1 MKMKQKPN
9 VSITGASSSIARP
22 LAAELLADDKYGK
35 VLFIDTEFPPALDPD
50 IALKTVDLIDPESD
64 EKIYE
69 VLEEERVDILVHC
82 AFTEVPSRTPQLA
95 HELETVGTMN
105 VLSAC
110 SRKKIKK
117 IILLSHTDLYG
128 AHPDNPQLLMEH
140 HPLRAERSFQFYADK
155 IEAERLVGE
164 LAQRSPGVTVSILRV
179 CPIIGSNADNLT
191 TKILGSLWV
200 PVIAGYN
207 PLVQFIHQH
216 DAVRA
221 FKIFCDGDYPGVF
234 NITGRGYMPL
244 LTAIHLLGNI
254 PVPLPEPV
262 FDILAGSL
270 YSFYLS
276 SMPQQIGP
284 YLKYSFLAG
293 GEKAGRIAGYEP
305 TYSIKEV
312 IEEFYRFW
320 ARRSLEK

>member
-1 MKMKQKPN
+1 MKQKLN
-9 VSITGASSSIARP
+9 VAVTGAASSISRP
-22 LAAELLADDKYGK
+22 LAAELLTDGKYGK
-35 VLFIDTEFPPALDPD
+35 VIFIDSEFPPGRDSEILMRTA
-50 IALKTVDLIDPESD
+50 DLIDPAGD

-69 VLEEERVDILVHC
+69 ILEGEHIDILVHC
-82 AFTEVPSRTPQLA
+82 AFTEIPSRTPQLA

-110 SRKKIKK
+110 SRKKIRKF
-117 IILLSHTDLYG
+117 ILFSHTDLYG
-128 AHPDNPQLLMEH
+128 AHPDNPQLLLED
-140 HPLRAERSFQFYADK
+140 HPLRADRSFQFYADK

-164 LAQRSPGVTVSILRV
+164 FAQRSSGSTVSILRV
-179 CPIIGSNADNLT
+179 CPIIGSSAENLT
-191 TKILGSLWV
+191 TRILGSLWV
-200 PVIAGYN
+200 PLIAGYN
-207 PLVQFIHQH
+207 PLIQFIHQH

-221 FKIFCDGDYPGVF
+221 FKIFCDGDYPGAY

-254 PVPLPEPV
+254 PVPLPEPLFNV
-262 FDILAGSL
+262 LAGSL

-276 SMPQQIGP
+276 PMPQKIGP
-284 YLKYSFLAG
+284 YLKYSFLAD
-293 GEKAGRIAGYEP
+293 GEKAGSIAGYNA